1 MKIISGGQTGADFGG
16 LLAAKQY
23 NLETGG
29 WLPKDC
35 ITLDGRKPEY
45 LELYKMKEHNGGYS
59 LRTEANVRDSDG
71 TIRFASDFSSAGEK
85 CTLRAINWFKKPHL
99 KIDIR
104 KPMAKE
110 KVIDWIKENNIKVLN
125 IAGNSEQTSPGIEQF
140 VFSYLCEIFER
151 MKCPTSQK
159 KTEEDNALHI

>member
-1 MKIISGGQTGADFGG
+1 MKIISGGQNGADLSG
-16 LLAAKQY
+16 LLAARKY

-29 WLPKDC
+29 WLPKGC
-35 ITLDGRKPEY
+35 ITLDGPKKEY
-45 LELYKMKEHNGGYS
+45 LDLYNMKESHGGYAI
-59 LRTEANVRDSDG
+59 RTEANVRDSDG

-99 KIDIR
+99 KIDIK

-151 MKCPTSQK
+151 MKCPTFHK
-159 KTEEDNALHI
+159 ATEKS

>member
-1 MKIISGGQTGADFGG
+1 MKIVSGGQQGSDFAG

-29 WLPKDC
+29 WLPKGC
-35 ITLDGRKPEY
+35 MTLDGPKEEY
-45 LELYKMKEHNGGYS
+45 LKTYNMKESHGGYAI
-59 LRTEANVRDSDG
+59 RTEANVRDSDG

-104 KPMAKE
+104 KPMEKE
-110 KVIDWIKENNIKVLN
+110 KVINWIKENNIKVLN
-125 IAGNSEQTSPGIEQF
+125 IAGNTEQTSPGIEKF
-140 VFSYLCEIFER
+140 VFSYLCEVFEGL
-151 MKCPTSQK
+151 K
-159 KTEEDNALHI
+159 